1 MNGEYIFSAMGA
13 IDDRYILAVADIL
26 EGRQQVKSRKL
37 RTAFILAA
45 VLALLLAACAVGVY
59 FELFLSEKLEHPQEK
74 LEELWLDYEQLD
86 MVLSFSGPEKCRMAG
101 FKANYLPS
109 EPEGISYQADGI
121 WCKHVVDENISE
133 GDSSGAIPY
142 NISVDYVSAEQKFVF
157 GGKTKVVKDESEGNL
172 RIIELEADMRDTM
185 MQTMGDSC
193 KYLLIFDSQ
202 NGYFI
207 TIYTT
212 LYDMAELEK
221 IAANMEIYVYTE
233 TMDPKIYSEYIVV
246 VPGRG

>member
-1 MNGEYIFSAMGA
+1 MKGELIFSAMGA
-13 IDDRYILAVADIL
+13 IDDAYILAVADVL
-26 EGRQQVKSRKL
+26 EKGQARKRRPGAAL
-37 RTAFILAA
+37 ILAA

-59 FELFLSEKLEHPQEK
+59 FELFLSDKAEHPQEK

-86 MVLSFSGPEKCRMAG
+86 LVLSFTGPEKCRMAG

-109 EPEGISYQADGI
+109 EPDGLSYQADGI
-121 WCKHVVDENISE
+121 WCRRVVDESVSE
-133 GDSSGAIPY
+133 GDNSGAIPY
-142 NISVDYVSAEQKFVF
+142 NFSLEYVSSEQKFVF
-157 GGKTKVVKDESEGNL
+157 GGKTKVIKVESKGNF
-172 RIIELEADMRDTM
+172 RIIELEADLRDTT

-212 LYDMAELEK
+212 LYDIAELEK

-233 TMDPKIYSEYIVV
+233 SVEAFRRDEYSTIT
-246 VPGRG
+246 PGRG